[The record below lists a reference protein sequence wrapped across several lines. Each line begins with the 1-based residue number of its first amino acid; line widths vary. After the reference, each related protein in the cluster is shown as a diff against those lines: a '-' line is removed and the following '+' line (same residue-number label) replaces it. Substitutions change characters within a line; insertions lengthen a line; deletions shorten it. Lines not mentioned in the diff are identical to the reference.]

1 MPGPETPKR
10 RILAV
15 DDDRAVLELVCIRLT
30 LAGYDVF
37 SARNGNEA
45 LARLASIR
53 PAAMVLD
60 LNMPGLD
67 GFGVL
72 DQMGQAG
79 TAKTPTLVLTARHS
93 APDVKRAIG
102 LGARDYL
109 SKPFNDN
116 QLLIRVSRLFRRP
129 VEARSVDDP
138 FGDVETLL
146 LG

>member
-1 MPGPETPKR
+1 MPSLDPPKR

-15 DDDRAVLELVCIRLT
+15 DDDRAVLDLVCTRLT

-37 SARNGNEA
+37 TARDGREA
-45 LARLASIR
+45 LARLGSLR

-60 LNMPGLD
+60 LSMPQLD

-72 DQMGQAG
+72 EQMGRAG
-79 TAKTPTLVLTARHS
+79 TAKVPTLVLTARHS

-109 SKPFNDN
+109 SKPFNDK
-116 QLLIRVSRLFRRP
+116 QLLMRVQRLFRKP
-129 VEARSVDDP
+129 VDARSLEDL
-138 FGDVETLL
+138 FADVESLL
-146 LG
+146 A